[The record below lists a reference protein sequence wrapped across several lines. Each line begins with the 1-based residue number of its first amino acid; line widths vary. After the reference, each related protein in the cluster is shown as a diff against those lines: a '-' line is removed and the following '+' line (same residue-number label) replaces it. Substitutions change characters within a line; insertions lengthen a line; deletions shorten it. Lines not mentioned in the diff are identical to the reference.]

1 MAGRPAGRPAR
12 GSAYATAYLLV
23 TLILI
28 LLALDTL
35 KLPVLGSAAA
45 FDSGWS

>member
-1 MAGRPAGRPAR
+1 M
-12 GSAYATAYLLV
+12 YTTAYLLV

-35 KLPVLGSAAA
+35 KLAGLGSAAA

>member
-1 MAGRPAGRPAR
+1 MAGRSAGQGP
-12 GSAYATAYLLV
+12 AYATAYLLV

-35 KLPVLGSAAA
+35 KLPGLTAA